1 MQQVAMAAPLSSTSS
16 NYITNADIMSV
27 ADQRQALPEDAMAK
41 IQSANKLVN
50 AVGLLI
56 NNATTTTTAA
66 DRHGAIAAAACSPSR
81 FAHISMGLS
90 SVGELLL
97 SNLVSKASLQVDVA
111 STALSAC
118 QSAVGHTHQ
127 QSTNILENNGP
138 RAALA
143 QAISLLQAAS
153 ISLHKLQSL
162 PHIHEL
168 TTNAIA
174 TGLDELTFL
183 RDLEF
188 PSLNNM
194 TTTSTSSNGCWR
206 DGTSCQFSECGRGK
220 RLPMCAMGF
229 AYGVT
234 GGAAGLHYIVTRD
247 DDDFFNPLPG
257 SLRYGVCLGGD
268 RTSGG
273 VWITFERSMVIHLK
287 AMLWIRSY
295 TTVDGRGANIT
306 INDELIAVDGATNVI
321 LHNFQINNVANTDTI
336 HIFGGSTKVWVDH
349 ITSFNAI
356 RGLISVLKNATDV
369 TISNCKLSN
378 KNFNMLLG
386 ASDKDIGDK
395 NMRVTVYRNWFKDST
410 QRMPHCRW
418 GFCHVVNN
426 LYTNWGFYAIG
437 GRVYARILSE
447 RNAFIAGN
455 RQEVTPWFFGANS
468 NREFDDSAAILSQ
481 NDLFLNGSTFHQFYQ
496 PFSSDMT
503 PPYASSDSYPPFLY
517 DTHALPDFVHSC
529 SGAIFYHPIIRQCRD
544 LAGFH

>member
-16 NYITNADIMSV
+16 NHTTNADIMSV
-27 ADQRQALPEDAMAK
+27 ADQRQALPEDAMGK
-41 IQSANKLVN
+41 IQSANKLVKS
-50 AVGLLI
+50 VLLI
-56 NNATTTTTAA
+56 NNATTTASATAA

-81 FAHISMGLS
+81 FADISMALS

-97 SNLVSKASLQVDVA
+97 SDLVSKASLQVDVA

-118 QSAVGHTHQ
+118 VLCQ
-127 QSTNILENNGP
+127 QSTNILENDGP

-162 PHIHEL
+162 PHIIHEL
-168 TTNAIA
+168 SSNAIA

-183 RDLEF
+183 RDLAF

-194 TTTSTSSNGCWR
+194 TTTSTPLNGCWR
-206 DGTSCQFSECGRGK
+206 DGTSCQFSTCGRGK
-220 RLPMCAMGF
+220 KLPMCAMGF

-234 GGAAGLHYIVTRD
+234 GGAAGRHYIVTRD
-247 DDDFFNPLPG
+247 DDDFLNPQPG

-273 VWITFERSMVIHLK
+273 VWITFDRSMVIHLK
-287 AMLWIRSY
+287 AMLWIRSF

-306 INDELIAVDGATNVI
+306 INDELIAVNGANNVI

-356 RGLISVLKNATDV
+356 RGLISVLKNSTDV

-378 KNFNMLLG
+378 RNFNMLLG

-410 QRMPHCRW
+410 QRMPHSRW

-447 RNAFIAGN
+447 RNAFIAGK

-468 NREFDDSAAILSQ
+468 NLKFDDSAAIISQ
-481 NDLFLNGSTFHQFYQ
+481 NDLFLNGSTFHQFFQ
-496 PFSSDMT
+496 PLSSDMV
-503 PPYASSDSYPPFLY
+503 PPYPSSESYPPFLY
-517 DTHALPDFVHSC
+517 DIHALPDFVQSC
-529 SGAIFYHPIIRQCRD
+529 SGAIFYHPTIRRCRD
-544 LAGFH
+544 LAGFS